1 MSNNISLAAAR
12 TRANVT
18 QSDAARKMDVSVQ
31 TMWKWEKG
39 IAPVARRHWA
49 RLASLLRVKEDEL
62 EEILVQTLLD
72 ACLSNHDSRPLRN
85 AQASRL
91 YRSDLLFAALAE
103 FENAA
108 APYQYQQNQKQVSD
122 VSPAKDLTVYPS
134 NPQAAKGPMA
144 EYNFERRQLEYEK
157 IIVGL
162 KNELGETKMELG
174 NTKMMLADLER
185 ENARL
190 RRELEQKRP
199 AVAQSLSSALNHNP
213 SANEVERTEQVEEFS
228 SEVKT

>member
-18 QSDAARKMDVSVQ
+18 QSDAARKMNVSVQ

-108 APYQYQQNQKQVSD
+108 APYQYPQNPKPASEESTVSELERVRFERELLERDRRIFELEKQVD
-122 VSPAKDLTVYPS
+122 
-134 NPQAAKGPMA
+134 
-144 EYNFERRQLEYEK
+144 E
-157 IIVGL
+157 L
-162 KNELGETKMELG
+162 K
-174 NTKMMLADLER
+174 
-185 ENARL
+185 
-190 RRELEQKRP
+190 RELEQARRP
-199 AVAQSLSSALNHNP
+199 AASLSSVLNINKLEH
-213 SANEVERTEQVEEFS
+213 
-228 SEVKT
+228 EVK